1 MAMYRKTTPATYYA
15 TSASNFTDSSKNWRK
30 HSNFY
35 RKTSGNETAS
45 LTAVPGRYTDS
56 TRSWRRIKAMYI
68 FRNGNWYR
76 IHYKNA
82 NQPFATVAPTIRY
95 NSYSGTIV
103 DGYGTDSEAFWAS
116 DPYQPQWVQMGPGPL
131 GIGQNTWYLDSN
143 GNQVGSSN
151 PTFLWGKDGV
161 WVNSTNAT
169 TNATFVWSTNLD
181 PYGGDQAYDDEGN
194 YEGDKLRNS
203 EAVMGTYDNYY
214 IWYRISKT
222 VGQYTG
228 RAFSQ
233 AVYVSKQEPKVTS
246 FTMVDTGVAVVGTAK
261 TVTYNLKNEWWRS
274 ADRYSSKIEWHEV
287 DYSGQTL
294 DSNTLKQTT
303 PLYNTTITTDNS
315 TSLQG
320 SATYTPVGSNKY
332 ILAKLIVKNTWT
344 EKPPV
349 SDVSRTQITTVA
361 TTAANGPFTLSN
373 AQKFPRY
380 YDAGSQTYKRT
391 VSVEIGQSANADRY
405 ELQVR
410 GYAPNVSGTYTFN
423 MYMGYV
429 TLLTYDA
436 SPYFY
441 EYNRSNGVLTAS
453 VNVDDYEC
461 YEITARSKNGGTT
474 TGSVISTNTLY
485 PPSVAPSTPY
495 IYNGTSNSDYFGTYI
510 AFDLSQSSTGSN
522 IDKYYEYSI
531 NNGSWTQIST
541 GTLGTFGTGYINTAN
556 GGKIYVNNST
566 SYTVKI
572 RLTNYDDMT
581 SSESN
586 SLSIQSVTPPSAP
599 TSVVIKSF
607 SNYSG
612 HIFFT
617 SGSNTGS
624 VEGSLEYDSVNATDY
639 LPGYVNI
646 GSNTAGVIALS
657 GGNSISR
664 GYTAYLRA
672 WGNSNKTGP
681 GGTLTNYGTK
691 VLSGGDN
698 PTVSQNTPTL
708 GTDPRTINFSW
719 TGGGAANKYDIE
731 LFYWNGSSWLS
742 VTTSSTSSTSV
753 QYTSADGIN
762 YNTQYYLKITP
773 VYEYA
778 TGVRYAGSP
787 QLGNTITT
795 GINLSSPTITS
806 VGYNTSNQTWTINYT
821 GGSGPYYQVWYQPT
835 TSTSVPTLTGT
846 VSSTPDA
853 TSSSSSASR
862 VLTATS
868 GYAYYWWVR
877 SAKTLNGTGA
887 GNVSDWNG
895 PVTMSPLV
903 TVNPTLSGTTKV
915 GQTLTYGA
923 GSWINATS
931 YDLRLYRGTQNVATF
946 ETLAAST
953 SSTSGTYP
961 IPSSDF
967 TDPNNRKYYRSFVNA
982 SNGSYSSGFV
992 GGTELGPLVNLTLY
1006 TVSFNANGGSS
1017 TPGDV
1022 TQTSEGGSV
1031 TLPAAISQSGF
1042 TFNGWNTNSSG
1053 TGTTYAANS
1062 SYTPTSNITLY
1073 AKWTSNAVIPTITMG
1088 SNTGVTSSGATINWS
1103 STNQSYAYVDG
1114 TYVGNVNSYTFT
1126 GKSASTT
1133 YSGTVTVYSTT
1144 GNTASANYSFTT
1156 LSSFVTPTCVAP
1168 SLQFLRT
1175 SGSSRLDWYCDYPT
1189 PSGSYSSISGM
1200 QFEIRT
1206 TAGGGTLLASGTRS
1220 YPGAGVYPYSA
1231 AGTIWAFRMGTANGD
1246 IAYSS
1251 SARYGRARVVI
1262 NGSDGGTYYGTWS
1275 GWL

>member
-453 VNVDDYEC
+453 VNVDDYEY

-923 GSWINATS
+923 GTWINATS
-931 YDLRLYRGTQNVATF
+931 YDLRLYRGTQNVATY

-953 SSTSGTYP
+953 SSTSGTYS

-967 TDPNNRKYYRSFVNA
+967 TDPNGRRYYRSFVNA

-992 GGTELGPLVNLTLY
+992 GGTELGPLTNLTLY

-1017 TPGDV
+1017 TPADV

-1031 TLPAAISQSGF
+1031 TLPGAISQSGF
-1042 TFNGWNTNSSG
+1042 TFGGWNTNQFG

-1062 SYTPTSNITLY
+1062 SYTPTSSLTLW

-1088 SNTGVTSSGATINWS
+1088 SNSGVTSNQGTINWS
-1103 STNQSYAYVDG
+1103 STNQSSWSSTG
-1114 TYVGNVNSYTFT
+1114 TFSGSGTTQTSVSKT
-1126 GKSASTT
+1126 GLTASTT
-1133 YSGTVTVYSTT
+1133 YTGTVTVTSST
-1144 GNTASANYSFTT
+1144 GNTASANYSLTT
-1156 LSSFVTPTCVAP
+1156 SAAATPGAITV
-1168 SLQFLRT
+1168 
-1175 SGSSRLDWYCDYPT
+1175 
-1189 PSGSYSSISGM
+1189 SSISASK
-1200 QFEIRT
+1200 
-1206 TAGGGTLLASGTRS
+1206 TATRQL
-1220 YPGAGVYPYSA
+1220 
-1231 AGTIWAFRMGTANGD
+1231 T
-1246 IAYSS
+1246 
-1251 SARYGRARVVI
+1251 
-1262 NGSDGGTYYGTWS
+1262 GTWS
-1275 GWL
+1275 SSRTGTDTTFYWWNTRVRNTSSGATATHTLFSETPRSDSYTSLTGTSYRFGIQGVIYDNSFSTYRYSIGTSDAGSYAENSTNINPQ

>member
-45 LTAVPGRYTDS
+45 LTTVPGRYTDS

-95 NSYSGTIV
+95 NSYNGTIV
-103 DGYGTDSEAFWAS
+103 DTYETDATAWWAT
-116 DPYQPQWVQMGPGPL
+116 DPYQPQWVKMGPGPI
-131 GIGQNTWYLDSN
+131 GIGQDTWYLDSN

-161 WVNSTNAT
+161 WANATNAS

-203 EAVMGTYDNYY
+203 EAVMGTYDGYY

-228 RAFSQ
+228 RGFSQ
-233 AVYVSKQEPKVTS
+233 SVYVTKQEPSPTA
-246 FTMVDTGVAVVGTAK
+246 FTMLDTGTAVVGTAK
-261 TVTYNLKNEWWRS
+261 TVTYNIKNEWWRS

-287 DYSGQTL
+287 DYLSQTL

-320 SATYTPVGSNKY
+320 STTYTPVGSNKY
-332 ILAKLIVKNTWT
+332 IVAKLIVKNTWT
-344 EKPPV
+344 EFPPI
-349 SDVSRTQITTVA
+349 SDISRTQKTTVA

-373 AQKFPRY
+373 AQKFSRY
-380 YDAGSQTYKRT
+380 YDTNSQSYKRT

-410 GYAPNVSGTYTFN
+410 GYGPNVSGTYTFN
-423 MYMGYV
+423 MYTGYV

-441 EYNRSNGVLTAS
+441 EYNRSSGILTAS
-453 VNVDDYEC
+453 VNVDDYQY
-461 YEITARSKNGGTT
+461 YEITARSKNGTST

-510 AFDLSQSSTGSN
+510 AFDLSQSSNGSN
-522 IDKYYEYSI
+522 LDKYYEYSL
-531 NNGSWTQIST
+531 NDGSWTQIST
-541 GTLGTFGTGYINTAN
+541 GTYGTFGTGYINTAN
-556 GGKIYVNNST
+556 GGKIYINANT

-572 RLTNYDDMT
+572 RLTNYDEST
-581 SSESN
+581 SSASN
-586 SLSIQSVTPPSAP
+586 TLTIQSVTPPSAP

-617 SGSNTGS
+617 SGNNTQS
-624 VEGSLEYDSVNATDY
+624 VEGSLEYDSINATDY
-639 LPGYVNI
+639 LPGYINI

-664 GYTAYLRA
+664 AYTAYLRS
-672 WGNSNKTGP
+672 WGGLNKTAP

-698 PTVSQNTPTL
+698 PTVSQSTPTL

-719 TGGGAANKYDIE
+719 TGGGAANKYALE
-731 LFYWNGSSWLS
+731 LFYWNGSSWISLI
-742 VTTSSTSSTSV
+742 TGSTYSTSV
-753 QYTSADGIN
+753 QYTSANGID
-762 YNTQYYLKITP
+762 YNTQYYLKVTAI
-773 VYEYA
+773 YEYA
-778 TGVRYAGSP
+778 TGVTYTGAS

-795 GINLSSPTITS
+795 GVNLSSPTISS
-806 VGYNTSNQTWTINYT
+806 VGYNTSTGTWTVNYS
-821 GGSGPYYQVWYQPT
+821 GGSGPYYQIWYQVIS
-835 TSTSVPTLTGT
+835 STSVPTLNGT

-853 TSSSSSASR
+853 SSSSSTSTSK
-862 VLTATS
+862 VLTASS

-895 PVTMSPLV
+895 PVTMSPLN
-903 TVNPTLSGTTKV
+903 TGLPTLTGTTKV
-915 GQTLTYGA
+915 GQTLTYGI
-923 GSWINATS
+923 GSWVNATS
-931 YDLRLYRGTQNVATF
+931 YDLRLYRGTANVATY

-953 SSTSGTYP
+953 SSTSGTYS

-967 TDPNNRKYYRSFVNA
+967 TDPNNRKYYRSFTNA
-982 SNGSYSSGFV
+982 SNGSYSSGFT

-1006 TVSFNANGGSS
+1006 TVSFNANGGSP
-1017 TPGDV
+1017 TPSDV
-1022 TQTSEGGSV
+1022 SQTSEGGSV
-1031 TLPAAISQSGF
+1031 TLPAAISLSGS
-1042 TFNGWNTNSSG
+1042 TFAGWNTNSSG
-1053 TGTTYAANS
+1053 TGTTYAASS
-1062 SYTPTSNITLY
+1062 SYTPTSTTTLW

-1088 SNTGVTSSGATINWS
+1088 SNTGVTSSAGTINWT
-1103 STNQSYAYVDG
+1103 STNQSSYSSTG
-1114 TYVGNVNSYTFT
+1114 TFSGT
-1126 GKSASTT
+1126 GTTGTSISKTGLSASTT
-1133 YSGTVTVYSTT
+1133 YTGTVTVTSST
-1144 GNTASANYSFTT
+1144 GNTASANYSLTT
-1156 LSSFVTPTCVAP
+1156 SAAATA
-1168 SLQFLRT
+1168 
-1175 SGSSRLDWYCDYPT
+1175 GSIT
-1189 PSGSYSSISGM
+1189 VSSISASK
-1200 QFEIRT
+1200 
-1206 TAGGGTLLASGTRS
+1206 TATRQL
-1220 YPGAGVYPYSA
+1220 
-1231 AGTIWAFRMGTANGD
+1231 T
-1246 IAYSS
+1246 
-1251 SARYGRARVVI
+1251 
-1262 NGSDGGTYYGTWS
+1262 GTWS
-1275 GWL
+1275 SSRTGTDTSFYWWNTRVRNTSSGATATHTLFSETPRSDVYTSLTGTSYRFGIQGVIYDNAFSTYRYSIGTSDAGSYAENSTNINPQ

>member
-95 NSYSGTIV
+95 NSYNGEIV
-103 DGYGTDSEAFWAS
+103 GGFGTDAAAFWAS
-116 DPYQPQWVQMGPGPL
+116 DPYQPVWVQMGPGPQ

-151 PTFLWGKDGV
+151 PTFLWGKDGD

-228 RAFSQ
+228 RGFSQ

-332 ILAKLIVKNTWT
+332 IVAKLIVKNTYT
-344 EKPPV
+344 EWPPV
-349 SDVSRTQITTVA
+349 SDVSRTQTTTVA
-361 TTAANGPFTLSN
+361 TTAANGPFSLSN

-380 YDAGSQTYKRT
+380 YDTGSSSYKRT

-410 GYAPNVSGTYTFN
+410 GYAPNVSGTYTFS
-423 MYMGYV
+423 MYMTYV

-441 EYNRSNGVLTAS
+441 ESNRSGGVLTAT
-453 VNVDDYEC
+453 VNVDDYEY
-461 YEITARSKNGGTT
+461 YEITARSKNGSTT

-531 NNGSWTQIST
+531 DNGSWTQIST
-541 GTLGTFGTGYINTAN
+541 GTYGTFGTGYINTAN
-556 GGKIYVNNST
+556 GGKIYVNANTTYS
-566 SYTVKI
+566 VKI
-572 RLTNYDDMT
+572 RLTNYDEMT

-586 SLSIQSVTPPSAP
+586 SLSIQSVSPPSAP

-624 VEGSLEYDSVNATDY
+624 VEGSLEYDSINATDY

-664 GYTAYLRA
+664 SYTAYLRA

-691 VLSGGDN
+691 VLNGSDY
-698 PTVSQNTPTL
+698 PSVTQNTPTL

-719 TGGGAANKYDIE
+719 SGSGATNKYS
-731 LFYWNGSSWLS
+731 LVLYRWTGSSWVQLAAS
-742 VTTSSTSSTSV
+742 TTTSTSI
-753 QYTSADGIN
+753 QYTSANGVD
-762 YNTQYYLKITP
+762 YNTQYYLEITAI
-773 VYEYA
+773 YEYA
-778 TGVRYAGSP
+778 NGVSYTGLT
-787 QLGNTITT
+787 QLGSTITT
-795 GINLSSPTITS
+795 GVNLSSPTITS
-806 VGYNTSNQTWTINYT
+806 VSYNTSNQTWTINYT
-821 GGSGPYYQVWYQPT
+821 GGSGPYYQVWYQPI
-835 TSTSVPTLTGT
+835 TSTSIPTLTGT

-853 TSSSSSASR
+853 TSSSSSSASR
-862 VLTATS
+862 VMTAAS

-923 GSWINATS
+923 GTWINATS
-931 YDLRLYRGTQNVATF
+931 YDLRLYRGTQNVATY

-953 SSTSGTYP
+953 SSTSGTYS

-967 TDPNNRKYYRSFVNA
+967 TDPNGRRYYRSFVNA

-992 GGTELGPLVNLTLY
+992 GGTELGPLTNLTLY

-1017 TPGDV
+1017 TPADV

-1031 TLPAAISQSGF
+1031 TLPGAISQSGF
-1042 TFNGWNTNSSG
+1042 TFGGWNTNQFG

-1062 SYTPTSNITLY
+1062 SYTPTSSLTLW

-1088 SNTGVTSSGATINWS
+1088 SNSGVTSNQGTINWS
-1103 STNQSYAYVDG
+1103 STNQSSWSSTG
-1114 TYVGNVNSYTFT
+1114 TFSGSGTTQTSVSKT
-1126 GKSASTT
+1126 GLTASTT
-1133 YSGTVTVYSTT
+1133 YTGTVTVTSST
-1144 GNTASANYSFTT
+1144 GNTASANYSLTT
-1156 LSSFVTPTCVAP
+1156 SAAATPGAITV
-1168 SLQFLRT
+1168 
-1175 SGSSRLDWYCDYPT
+1175 
-1189 PSGSYSSISGM
+1189 SSISASK
-1200 QFEIRT
+1200 
-1206 TAGGGTLLASGTRS
+1206 TATRQL
-1220 YPGAGVYPYSA
+1220 
-1231 AGTIWAFRMGTANGD
+1231 T
-1246 IAYSS
+1246 
-1251 SARYGRARVVI
+1251 
-1262 NGSDGGTYYGTWS
+1262 GTWS
-1275 GWL
+1275 SSRTGTDTTFYWWNTRVRNTSSGATATHTLFSETPRSDSYTSLTGTSYRFGIQGVIYDNSFSTYRYSIGTSDAGSYAENSTNINPQ